1 MSVNSLATTLQSQT
15 ASTLSIASPAVSPS
29 GDLDGDGPRVEHRH
43 HGQGQGPGGA
53 MRSALV
59 GTLLGCGL
67 KLPGEG
73 PSDGTAAR
81 MTAPG
86 ERPVGEDGDGD
97 RGGRGS
103 GRVRGDLRHFM
114 HALFEALRNESA
126 QVTGPSSTGPA
137 AQGTGALDATGT
149 TDAPATPGAADD
161 SAAASGAATASAT
174 ASASASAPDAADVTT
189 GSVAPAAAGANG
201 GAGWRAGF
209 GHGGGWRAGFNGG
222 APNPANQF
230 AGRLA
235 ALVTQVAAGSVPS
248 GLKDAFDTLMKDLQ
262 PAGAEGAGTG
272 TGGVPT
278 LQEFLTKL
286 QQNLAV
292 GTSAS
297 TSTGNLLNA
306 QA

>member
-15 ASTLSIASPAVSPS
+15 ASTLSIASPAVPPS

-43 HGQGQGPGGA
+43 HGQGPGPGGA

-67 KLPGEG
+67 TLPGEG
-73 PSDGTAAR
+73 ASDGAAAS

-86 ERPVGEDGDGD
+86 DLPVGEDGDGD

-126 QVTGPSSTGPA
+126 QASGPSSTSPAAQGTA
-137 AQGTGALDATGT
+137 AQGTGAQGTGAQDATGT

-161 SAAASGAATASAT
+161 SA
-174 ASASASAPDAADVTT
+174 
-189 GSVAPAAAGANG
+189 
-201 GAGWRAGF
+201 AGWRAGF

-235 ALVTQVAAGSVPS
+235 GLVTQVAAGSVPS

>member
-161 SAAASGAATASAT
+161 SAA
-174 ASASASAPDAADVTT
+174 
-189 GSVAPAAAGANG
+189 
-201 GAGWRAGF
+201 GWRAGF

>member
-15 ASTLSIASPAVSPS
+15 ASTLSIASPAVSPA

-43 HGQGQGPGGA
+43 HGQGPGPGGA

-67 KLPGEG
+67 TLPGDG
-73 PSDGTAAR
+73 ASDSAAVR
-81 MTAPG
+81 MTTPG
-86 ERPVGEDGDGD
+86 DLPGGEDGDGD

-103 GRVRGDLRHFM
+103 GAVRGDLRHFM
-114 HALFEALRNESA
+114 HALFEALRHESA
-126 QVTGPSSTGPA
+126 QASGPTSSSPA
-137 AQGTGALDATGT
+137 AQATGVLDATDATDT
-149 TDAPATPGAADD
+149 TATSGAAEAAAT
-161 SAAASGAATASAT
+161 SAAADATPASG
-174 ASASASAPDAADVTT
+174 
-189 GSVAPAAAGANG
+189 APAAASADG
-201 GAGWRAGF
+201 GDRVTGWRAGF
-209 GHGGGWRAGFNGG
+209 GHGAGWHAGFNNG

-230 AGRLA
+230 SGRLA
-235 ALVTQVAAGSVPS
+235 ALVTQVAAGSIPA

-262 PAGAEGAGTG
+262 PAAASDAAGGTG
-272 TGGVPT
+272 ATPT